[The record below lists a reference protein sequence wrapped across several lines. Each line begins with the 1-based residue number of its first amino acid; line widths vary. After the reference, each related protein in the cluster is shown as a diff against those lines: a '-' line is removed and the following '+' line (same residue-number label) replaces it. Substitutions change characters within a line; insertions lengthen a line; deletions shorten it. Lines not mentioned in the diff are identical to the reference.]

1 MDGTR
6 PLAEQPAPRPSA
18 SCSVVDDRC
27 RKPQHPLLHRLQQ
40 LRPRSSIVLAH
51 MNLDEV
57 DRELLSLVQAD
68 ARSTLAKLASRTRP

>member
-1 MDGTR
+1 
-6 PLAEQPAPRPSA
+6 
-18 SCSVVDDRC
+18 
-27 RKPQHPLLHRLQQ
+27 
-40 LRPRSSIVLAH
+40 